1 MGAFKVDGMRGTKFV
16 GKAGDV
22 KGSQAVDTSDRD
34 TEVGDG
40 RFKLDPQQPQE
51 PLTTAA
57 ATSITTST
65 EQDETTVREALR
77 FFFSPEGE
85 VFRDFLLEEIVTVV
99 DASSREAVQELT
111 RRLGLSAL
119 PVPSFFKALNPE
131 LSEND
136 KRMVEQIVTLVSFF
150 LGDFESIA
158 DGAAGGAGAQQN
170 RLRELIPVLREYA
183 PQLQDFGRT
192 LVARLTEKTLS
203 RGLNWASQQ
212 LA

>member
-65 EQDETTVREALR
+65 EQDETTVREALK
-77 FFFSPEGE
+77 FFFSPEGQ
-85 VFRDFLLEEIVTVV
+85 VFRDFMLEEIVTVV
-99 DASSREAVQELT
+99 DASSREAISEISKT
-111 RRLGLSAL
+111 FGLINL
-119 PVPSFFKALNPE
+119 PTPSLFQALNPE
-131 LSEND
+131 LSPRD
-136 KRMVEQIVTLVSFF
+136 KE
-150 LGDFESIA
+150 
-158 DGAAGGAGAQQN
+158 
-170 RLRELIPVLREYA
+170 
-183 PQLQDFGRT
+183 
-192 LVARLTEKTLS
+192 
-203 RGLNWASQQ
+203 
-212 LA
+212 